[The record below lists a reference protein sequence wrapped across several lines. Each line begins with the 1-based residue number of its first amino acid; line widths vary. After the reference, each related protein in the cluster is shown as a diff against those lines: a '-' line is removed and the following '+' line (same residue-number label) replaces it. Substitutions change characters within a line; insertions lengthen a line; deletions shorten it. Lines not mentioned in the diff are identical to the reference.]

1 MKAEGGERREIETL
15 QLNRQA
21 KNIFFS
27 LMLYKNY
34 FIVKT
39 DSDSNVYVGGGG
51 KKRGRRN
58 WKNNVC
64 EGKFCMGV

>member
-39 DSDSNVYVGGGG
+39 DSDSNVYVGGEEEERE
-51 KKRGRRN
+51 KKLE
-58 WKNNVC
+58 K
-64 EGKFCMGV
+64 

>member
-1 MKAEGGERREIETL
+1 
-15 QLNRQA
+15 
-21 KNIFFS
+21 
-27 LMLYKNY
+27 MLYKNY

-39 DSDSNVYVGGGG
+39 DSDSNVYVGEG

>member
-39 DSDSNVYVGGGG
+39 DSDSNVYVGGG

>member
-21 KNIFFS
+21 KKHFFS

-51 KKRGRRN
+51 EEEREKKLE
-58 WKNNVC
+58 K
-64 EGKFCMGV
+64 